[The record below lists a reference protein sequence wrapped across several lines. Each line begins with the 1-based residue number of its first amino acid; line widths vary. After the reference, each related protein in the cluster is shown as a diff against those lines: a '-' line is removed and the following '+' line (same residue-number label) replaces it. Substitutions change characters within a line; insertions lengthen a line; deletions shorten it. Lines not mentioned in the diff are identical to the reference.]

1 MSILDTAMAKNRKKG
16 RGLIKEPHVDQK
28 DKNGSDD
35 KHASGGNE
43 ENGST
48 EKEDQVRA
56 QRSFF

>member
-16 RGLIKEPHVDQK
+16 RADKEPHVDQK